1 MTTAV
6 MLENMIGR
14 PHLFSM
20 CEVGGEGEMMEVKVT
35 NPGWSEEPSR
45 ISSFLKK
52 SPGYGSAGSDSI
64 IAHGS
69 LVLEYEDIVTIIGK
83 EMQPSRLPAYF
94 ISNFN

>member
-35 NPGWSEEPSR
+35 NPRVVGR
-45 ISSFLKK
+45 AIK
-52 SPGYGSAGSDSI
+52 
-64 IAHGS
+64 
-69 LVLEYEDIVTIIGK
+69 DIQFPEKVSWLWFSG
-83 EMQPSRLPAYF
+83 E
-94 ISNFN
+94 